1 MNRNYCKFPEI
12 SIIRSC
18 SIILLIDTVCSRMP
32 EIIIAIHSHANFS
45 FKHDSEVLL
54 FQTFIIGGKSL
65 KFTSKLPSTNFKLY
79 LNFMN
84 NF

>member
-1 MNRNYCKFPEI
+1 MKLNCTFSVTSMMFTCN
-12 SIIRSC
+12 
-18 SIILLIDTVCSRMP
+18 IILLIDTICSRVP
-32 EIIIAIHSHANFS
+32 EIIIAMYSLAHFS
-45 FKHDSEVLL
+45 FIHDSEVLQ
-54 FQTFIIGGKSL
+54 FQTFIIGSKSL